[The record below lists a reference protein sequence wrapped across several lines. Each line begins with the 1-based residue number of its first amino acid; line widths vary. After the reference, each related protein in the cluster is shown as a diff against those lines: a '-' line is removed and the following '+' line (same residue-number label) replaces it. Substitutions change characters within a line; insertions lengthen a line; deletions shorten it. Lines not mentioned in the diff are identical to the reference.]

1 MSSQPLTTM
10 PPEREIDLLEL
21 VSACA
26 VCHSRDIKAI
36 DRECNLCRCR
46 ECGLVFDSPRP
57 SEQAIANFYSQDEK
71 YDSWLED
78 ENARDALWRRRVK
91 KLLAHRAPGTLL
103 DIGTGIG
110 QFLHHARPYFSTV
123 EGTEVSE
130 SAIRIARQ
138 RYGLEI
144 HRGQVERLEL
154 QVGAYDNITLF
165 HVLEHVPFPAAL
177 ISKCD
182 ELLRPG
188 GILVIA
194 VPNDVLAWG
203 SWVKRTG
210 RRLGLRPFRKF
221 SRVLGIAR
229 AGTSRE
235 IHLSHFTPTVLR
247 KLILEQGF
255 TVIEEG
261 LDPYYAA
268 SGLWSVAH
276 NFYYAAHCSLF
287 SVFGMNRYETIWFVA
302 QKPAQP
308 RSGEEPLRGVP

>member
-1 MSSQPLTTM
+1 MSSQPLTPTL
-10 PPEREIDLLEL
+10 PERESDLLEM
-21 VSACA
+21 VSTCG
-26 VCHSRDIKAI
+26 VCDSRDIEAI
-36 DRECNLCRCR
+36 DAECNLCRCVC
-46 ECGLVFDSPRP
+46 CGFIFDSPRP
-57 SEQAIANFYSQDEK
+57 TEQAIANFYSQDEK

-78 ENARDALWRRRVK
+78 LKARDALWRRRLK
-91 KLLAHRAPGTLL
+91 KLLPHRLPGNLL

-110 QFLHHARPYFSTV
+110 QFLHQARPYFSAV

-154 QVGAYDNITLF
+154 QVGAHDNITLF
-165 HVLEHVPFPAAL
+165 HVLEHVPFPAVL
-177 ISKCD
+177 IRKCH

-188 GILVIA
+188 GVLLIA
-194 VPNDVLAWG
+194 VPNDVMAWG

-235 IHLSHFTPTVLR
+235 IHLSHFTPAVLR
-247 KLILEQGF
+247 KLVIDQSF
-255 TVIEEG
+255 TVIQEG
-261 LDPYYAA
+261 LDPYYAV

-276 NFYYAAHCSLF
+276 SLYYAVHCTLL
-287 SVFGMNRYETIWFVA
+287 SVFAMNRYETIWLVA
-302 QKPAQP
+302 QKQLQP
-308 RSGEEPLRGVP
+308 RSGEEPLRRVP